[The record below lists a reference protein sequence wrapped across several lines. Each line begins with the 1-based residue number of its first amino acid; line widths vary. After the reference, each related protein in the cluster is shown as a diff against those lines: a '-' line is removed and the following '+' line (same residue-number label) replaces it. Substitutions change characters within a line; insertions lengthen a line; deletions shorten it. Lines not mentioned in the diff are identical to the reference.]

1 MAGTECYIAI
11 DLKSFYA
18 SVEAADR
25 GLDTLT
31 TRLVV
36 ADESRTKQTICL
48 AVSPALKA
56 LGVKN
61 RCRLYQVPE
70 ALDALVAV
78 PRMKR
83 YMEVSAEIYKI
94 YLRYIAPEDIHV
106 YSIDEVFIHATP
118 YLNYYHTTPAQFAR
132 FLVKQVFIE
141 TRIHAT
147 AGMGTNL
154 FLAKV
159 ALDILAK
166 KAPNG
171 MGFLDEEAFQKEM
184 WFHEPLNDFWSIGR
198 GLMRRLRKHGI
209 HNMAGICAADP
220 RVLYR
225 EFGRNAEYLID
236 HAWGQEPCTMED
248 LRRYQPQAHGHSQ
261 GQTLARP
268 YAPDDARNVLM
279 EMVWAE
285 LVGLAEKNQRARA
298 ISLALVYADDAPPHS
313 VRASRTLPSPSNA
326 LFELKPRFAALFDEL
341 CDVTRMV
348 RGISISFDN
357 LVVEKPSRP
366 RSFCEP
372 SPHAA
377 PSRASS
383 ASSAA
388 SSFLSPSDTLSDA
401 SSPTTSGAPSQQESL
416 MKAAGAIR
424 RKYGKNAL
432 LPGTSYRK
440 TATAR
445 ERNQQ
450 VGGHHA

>member
-132 FLVKQVFIE
+132 FLVKQVFTE

-147 AGMGTNL
+147 AGIGTNL
-154 FLAKV
+154 FLAKSPSTSWP
-159 ALDILAK
+159 K
-166 KAPNG
+166 
-171 MGFLDEEAFQKEM
+171 
-184 WFHEPLNDFWSIGR
+184 
-198 GLMRRLRKHGI
+198 RRR
-209 HNMAGICAADP
+209 M
-220 RVLYR
+220 
-225 EFGRNAEYLID
+225 
-236 HAWGQEPCTMED
+236 AWGF
-248 LRRYQPQAHGHSQ
+248 S
-261 GQTLARP
+261 
-268 YAPDDARNVLM
+268 
-279 EMVWAE
+279 
-285 LVGLAEKNQRARA
+285 
-298 ISLALVYADDAPPHS
+298 
-313 VRASRTLPSPSNA
+313 
-326 LFELKPRFAALFDEL
+326 
-341 CDVTRMV
+341 TR
-348 RGISISFDN
+348 
-357 LVVEKPSRP
+357 KPSKRDVV
-366 RSFCEP
+366 S
-372 SPHAA
+372 
-377 PSRASS
+377 
-383 ASSAA
+383 
-388 SSFLSPSDTLSDA
+388 
-401 SSPTTSGAPSQQESL
+401 
-416 MKAAGAIR
+416 
-424 RKYGKNAL
+424 
-432 LPGTSYRK
+432 
-440 TATAR
+440 
-445 ERNQQ
+445 
-450 VGGHHA
+450 